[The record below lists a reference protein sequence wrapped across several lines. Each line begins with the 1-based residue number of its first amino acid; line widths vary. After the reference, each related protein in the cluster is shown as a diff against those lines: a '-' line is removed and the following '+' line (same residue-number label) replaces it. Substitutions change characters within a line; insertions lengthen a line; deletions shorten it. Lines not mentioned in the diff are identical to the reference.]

1 MLTVVHKMLCK
12 SWYSI
17 NTEDY
22 NNRTFFQFVHIK
34 GSFTHF
40 RNMVKYPFC
49 EQTGTVGISDKV
61 IVNLVMDRHNS
72 DGMEARR
79 RVIVSVSHK
88 PYDG

>member
-1 MLTVVHKMLCK
+1 MFTKCFANLDIQ
-12 SWYSI
+12 SI
-17 NTEDY
+17 L
-22 NNRTFFQFVHIK
+22 RTLIIAQFFQFVHIK
-34 GSFTHF
+34 GSYIHF

>member
-1 MLTVVHKMLCK
+1 
-12 SWYSI
+12 
-17 NTEDY
+17 
-22 NNRTFFQFVHIK
+22 
-34 GSFTHF
+34 
-40 RNMVKYPFC
+40 MVKYPFC

>member
-1 MLTVVHKMLCK
+1 
-12 SWYSI
+12 
-17 NTEDY
+17 
-22 NNRTFFQFVHIK
+22 
-34 GSFTHF
+34 
-40 RNMVKYPFC
+40 MVKDPFW
-49 EQTGTVGISDKV
+49 EQTGTEGISDKV

>member
-1 MLTVVHKMLCK
+1 
-12 SWYSI
+12 
-17 NTEDY
+17 
-22 NNRTFFQFVHIK
+22 
-34 GSFTHF
+34 
-40 RNMVKYPFC
+40 MVKYPLC

-72 DGMEARR
+72 DGMEASR

>member
-1 MLTVVHKMLCK
+1 MPMPKM
-12 SWYSI
+12 
-17 NTEDY
+17 E
-22 NNRTFFQFVHIK
+22 
-34 GSFTHF
+34 FTQYC
-40 RNMVKYPFC
+40 NMATDPFC
-49 EQTGTVGISDKV
+49 EKTGTVGISDKV